1 MSDLKPSAG
10 LQRTGFR
17 FTKRQSVALVALCT
31 ILGAAAQ
38 ILIKT
43 GASTLQ
49 GAGVLAM
56 LTNPHI
62 LGGYA
67 LYGLFMAVLI
77 LALRDGELSILYPV
91 ISLTFVWVT
100 ILSAVLFHETLT
112 VFKLVGVATIV
123 FGVAVLGMGP
133 KR

>member
-1 MSDLKPSAG
+1 MQEDKPSG
-10 LQRTGFR
+10 LERSGFR
-17 FTKRQSVALVALCT
+17 FTKRQSVALVGLCT
-31 ILGAAAQ
+31 LLGAAAQ

-49 GAGVLAM
+49 GAGVVAM
-56 LTNPHI
+56 LTNVHI
-62 LGGYA
+62 LAGYA

-100 ILSAVLFHETLT
+100 ILSAILFHETIT
-112 VFKLVGVATIV
+112 VFKLVGVTTIV